1 MGPAHAVTAI
11 LAFLMTVQA
20 VLGLLLPDEYRDV
33 AWIKATWFGNDWVT
47 LLAAIPLLVVA
58 LITARRD
65 SVPGLVVWL
74 GLLGYAIYN
83 YAFYLFGA
91 VFNAF
96 FPLYVAALIAAAVA
110 LILALADIDVAAV
123 AGRFRA
129 RTPVRMLGGFFVLV
143 GAVLASV
150 WLGTWAAYI
159 FAGRPARVDTE
170 AFKLVAALDL
180 TLMVPLLISSGLLL
194 WHRRPWG
201 YILAPIA
208 GIQASLY
215 LLVLSVN
222 SMVAIDRGLV
232 GTPGELPMWGM
243 FSLFFTG
250 ATLLLLT
257 NVQRGFRPPYQQ
269 GVTPGSRCAE

>member
-1 MGPAHAVTAI
+1 MD
-11 LAFLMTVQA
+11 L
-20 VLGLLLPDEYRDV
+20 

-47 LLAAIPLLVVA
+47 LLVALPLLVA
-58 LITARRD
+58 APITARRD

-110 LILALADIDVAAV
+110 LTLALAGIDVAGV
-123 AGRFRA
+123 AGRFRGQ
-129 RTPVRMLGGFFVLV
+129 TPVRMLGGFLVLV

-159 FAGRPARVDTE
+159 FAGRPRVDTE

-194 WHRRPWG
+194 WRRRPWG
-201 YILAPIA
+201 YILARSRPFKHRYTSWCCPSTRWSRSIA
-208 GIQASLY
+208 
-215 LLVLSVN
+215 V
-222 SMVAIDRGLV
+222 
-232 GTPGELPMWGM
+232 W
-243 FSLFFTG
+243 
-250 ATLLLLT
+250 
-257 NVQRGFRPPYQQ
+257 
-269 GVTPGSRCAE
+269 